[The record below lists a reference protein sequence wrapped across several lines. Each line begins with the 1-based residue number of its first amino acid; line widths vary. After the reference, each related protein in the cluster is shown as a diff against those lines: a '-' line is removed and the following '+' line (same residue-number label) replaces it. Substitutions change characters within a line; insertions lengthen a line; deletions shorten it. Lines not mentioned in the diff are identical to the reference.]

1 MQSAPA
7 SLEEIIAPMSGAQFL
22 SEHWDKVMLHQIG
35 TPGRFSALLPWDEL
49 NTILEWNPP
58 PQPQL
63 RLFQEN
69 QMVDLRRYIDG
80 EVGALRLNAGGL
92 ITALSQGATLVLD
105 TAEDVAPR
113 ISVLVEALKDAFHGA
128 VNANVYAGW
137 RKQPGFDVHWD
148 AQEVFVLQLSG
159 RKHWKVYRPTRS
171 HPLREDLE
179 EAPKPGLD
187 DKPVFDGI
195 LNDGDFLYLPRG
207 WWHTA
212 FPLDEPSLHV
222 TFGAMPPNGAD
233 FVRWWVPRLLRHAEV
248 RANLPLESDP
258 ASRRALVAKL
268 LNLMESENDPVGSF
282 LLAHQAGRFAKP
294 RLRLPMAPMEQNQ
307 PLTMAT
313 RIRLA
318 STHSLFI
325 EPEPD
330 GRGALSASG
339 KRWILRAELVPVL
352 KSLRSDTSVPLQELC
367 GGLPPEAVATLIYA
381 LETLA
386 GLGAIFKESA

>member
-1 MQSAPA
+1 
-7 SLEEIIAPMSGAQFL
+7 
-22 SEHWDKVMLHQIG
+22 MLYQKG
-35 TPGRFSALLPWDEL
+35 PPGRFTALLPWDEL
-49 NTILEWNPP
+49 SAILEWHPP

-92 ITALSQGATLVLD
+92 VAALSQGATLVLD
-105 TAEDVAPR
+105 AAEDVAPR
-113 ISVLVEALKDAFHGA
+113 INVLVEALRDVFHGQ

-159 RKHWKVYRPTRS
+159 RKRWKVWRPTRI
-171 HPLREDLE
+171 HPLRDDFE
-179 EAPKPGLD
+179 EAAKPGLSD
-187 DKPVFDGI
+187 EPVFDEI

-212 FPLDEPSLHV
+212 LPLDEPSLHV
-222 TFGAMPPNGAD
+222 TLGVALPNGSD
-233 FVRWWVPRLLRHAEV
+233 FVRWWLPRLRRHAEV

-258 ASRRALVAKL
+258 ASRRELVATILKL
-268 LNLMESENDPVGSF
+268 LESENDPLGSF
-282 LLAHQAGRFAKP
+282 LRAHQAARYTRP
-294 RLRLPMAPMEQNQ
+294 RLRLPMAPMDQNQ
-307 PLTMAT
+307 PLTKTT

-318 STHSLFI
+318 AVHSLFI

-330 GRGALSASG
+330 GRGALQASG
-339 KRWILRAELVPVL
+339 KRWVLRAELVPVL
-352 KSLRSDTSVPLQELC
+352 KSLRADTSVALQDLC
-367 GGLPPEAVATLIYA
+367 AGLSPEVEATLKYA

-386 GLGAIFKESA
+386 GLGVIFKESA